1 MRLRFGIKL
10 FRIGF
15 LTLWAFFLI
24 CCGPGSSEDVSMA
37 DSLPEKIDYN
47 FHVRPILSDK
57 CFACHGPDTK
67 AREGGL
73 RLDLQD
79 SAFARLEGP
88 GSRYA
93 IVPGSLKKSQLIHR
107 ITHHDPAE
115 IMPPPE
121 SNRSLSTYE
130 IEILKRWVQQG
141 AKYKPHWAF
150 IPPQTPALPEPD
162 SNWGTN
168 PIDLFT
174 LSKMLEKGV
183 RPKEEAD
190 KETLLRR
197 VSLDLT
203 GLPPSIEQM
212 EDFLADSGANAYEK
226 VVDRLL
232 ASPHYGERMALF
244 WLDLARYADS
254 HGYSQDGLRVMW
266 PWRDWVIEAF
276 NENMPYDR
284 FLTWQIAGDKLPDP
298 TQEQKL
304 ATGFLRNH
312 RMNGEGGIVDEEY
325 RIEYVADRTETVSTV
340 FMGMTMQCARCHD
353 HKYDPISQKEYY
365 QLFSFFNQVNDR
377 GISANDVNSGPE
389 VLLTPEETARQ
400 IATLKKLIAE
410 KEAEKVNIAESLPP
424 ASYQNIRSDLEKG
437 RVKSLSFEQISK
449 QLTKRDK
456 DISFIGEMEQV
467 EGAKGKGIKFS
478 TFDFVN
484 IVSEEIDF
492 DRSDAFSFSFYLKLD
507 SIYPNIFVINHV
519 GSPTINYP
527 GYEISVIDGYPTVR
541 LVHSFPANMIE
552 VRSSKSLPLGEWVHL
567 AFTYDGSG
575 QASGISLYEN
585 GEKET
590 TEIILDRLTQRFS
603 NGRKSLKAGGGIGY
617 QTDVKGYG
625 YLDELSIYDRELSEI
640 DISGLYKQEAV
651 SPKSFSGQQRKDH
664 YLNHHHEPFQSVRQ
678 NIADLRKK
686 IFEAQD
692 TLISSMVMEDLPK
705 PRPTYVLNRGVYDAP
720 MEEVFPGTPSAIFP
734 GTFEHSPDRSL
745 LAKWLLDEK
754 NPLPARVAVNHF
766 WQLIFGEGIV
776 MTTEDFGNQG
786 ALPSHP
792 ELLDWLAVDFRKSD
806 WEVKRFIKMMV
817 MSSTYRQSSRVSME
831 ERAADPA
838 NVYLSRGPGIRL
850 SAEQIRDCALSASGL
865 LHKKIGGPSVR
876 PYQPPGLWEEKGE
889 FSKLKHYEQSS
900 GDDLYRR
907 SLYTF
912 WRRTS
917 PPPSMTIFDAPSR
930 EVCIVSR
937 QETNTPLQA
946 LVLLNDP
953 QFVEAARVLAE
964 RVLKSQEGKKEQIIL
979 MHRLLTGEV
988 PKSKVVDLLTELQQ
1002 REYQSYEL
1010 DAESAEALISV
1021 GEYPVDRSLSVPELA
1036 SMTIVASTMMSFDE
1050 TLMKR

>member
-10 FRIGF
+10 FRAGF
-15 LTLWAFFLI
+15 LTLCAFFLI
-24 CCGPGSSEDVSMA
+24 CCGPDASTDLSIS
-37 DSLPEKIDYN
+37 DSLPDRIDYN

-67 AREGGL
+67 ARKAGL
-73 RLDLQD
+73 RLDMKD
-79 SAFARLEGP
+79 SAFARLEG
-88 GSRYA
+88 SNKRYA
-93 IVPGSLKKSQLIHR
+93 VAPGSLKKSQLIHR
-107 ITHHDPAE
+107 ITHHDPEE

-121 SNRSLSTYE
+121 SNHNLSPYE
-130 IEILKRWVQQG
+130 IEILKRWIKQG
-141 AKYKPHWAF
+141 AEYKPHWAF
-150 IPPQTPALPEPD
+150 IPPQTPDLPKPD

-174 LSKMLEKGV
+174 LEKMLKKGL
-183 RPKEEAD
+183 RPKKEAD

-203 GLPPSIEQM
+203 GLPPSIEEM
-212 EDFLADSGANAYEK
+212 DDFLADSGAGAYEK

-254 HGYSQDGLRVMW
+254 HGYSQDGLRIMW
-266 PWRDWVIEAF
+266 PWRDWVIQSF
-276 NENMPYDR
+276 NENMPYDQ
-284 FLTWQIAGDKLPDP
+284 FLTWQIAGDKLPEP
-298 TQEQKL
+298 TLEQKL

-353 HKYDPISQKEYY
+353 HKYDPVSQKEYY

-389 VLLTPEETARQ
+389 VLLTPRETKRQ
-400 IATLKKLIAE
+400 IETLKKLIAE
-410 KEAEKVNIAESLPP
+410 KEAEKEEIAESVSL
-424 ASYQNIRSDLEKG
+424 SSFQNIQWDLEKG
-437 RVKSLSFEQISK
+437 LVTSLPFEQVSK
-449 QLTKRDK
+449 Q
-456 DISFIGEMEQV
+456 ISERGNKISYRGELEQV
-467 EGAKGKGIKFS
+467 VGTIGKGVKFS

-484 IVSEEIDF
+484 IASDKIDF
-492 DRSDAFSFSFYLKLD
+492 DRADPFTFSFYLKLD

-527 GYEISVIDGYPTVR
+527 GYEISVINGYPVIR

-552 VRSSKSLPLGEWVHL
+552 VRARNSLPLGEWIQL

-575 QASGISLYEN
+575 KAGGIRFYKN
-585 GEKET
+585 GVKEAP
-590 TEIILDRLTQRFS
+590 EIVLDRLTQGFS

-617 QTDVKGYG
+617 QANVKGYG
-625 YLDELSIYDRELSEI
+625 YLDELNIYDRELSEI
-640 DISGLYKQEAV
+640 EVSGIYSQQPIS
-651 SPKSFSGQQRKDH
+651 SNSFSEKQRKEH
-664 YLNHHHEPFQSVRQ
+664 YLHHHQPFQLILQ
-678 NIADLRKK
+678 NIDELRQQ
-686 IFEAQD
+686 IFQAQD
-692 TLISSMVMEDLPK
+692 TLISSMVMEDLPES
-705 PRPTYVLNRGVYDAP
+705 RPTYVLNRGVYDAP
-720 MEEVFPGTPSAIFP
+720 LEEVFPGAPSSILSSN
-734 GTFEHSPDRSL
+734 FEHSPDRSL
-745 LAKWLLDEK
+745 LAKWLLEEQ
-754 NPLPARVAVNHF
+754 NPLTARVAVNHF
-766 WQLIFGEGIV
+766 WQLIFGQGIV
-776 MTTEDFGNQG
+776 KTTEDFGNQG

-792 ELLDWLAVDFRKSD
+792 ELLDWLAVDFRESNWD
-806 WEVKRFIKMMV
+806 VKRFIKRMV

-831 ERAADPA
+831 ERASDPA
-838 NVYLSRGPGIRL
+838 NIYLSRGPGNRL
-850 SAEQIRDCALSASGL
+850 SAEQIRDCALAASGL
-865 LHKKIGGPSVR
+865 LHTKIGGPSVR
-876 PYQPPGLWEEKGE
+876 PYQPQGLWEEKGE
-889 FSKLKHYEQSS
+889 FSKLKHYEQSP
-900 GDDLYRR
+900 GEGLYRR

-917 PPPSMTIFDAPSR
+917 PPPSMTIFDAPTR

-953 QFVEAARVLAE
+953 QFVEAARVLAV
-964 RVLKSQEGKKEQIIL
+964 RAMKSQKGVMEQIIF

-988 PKSKVVDLLTELQQ
+988 PNPEVVDLLMELQQ
-1002 REYQSYEL
+1002 REHQSYKMDL
-1010 DAESAEALISV
+1010 DKADALISV
-1021 GEYPVDRSLSVPELA
+1021 GEFPVDPSISVPELA
-1036 SMTIVASTMMSFDE
+1036 SMTIVASTIMSFDE